1 MRISNPQVFGGGKL
15 ITVAETNERIAALKT
30 SIEATLT
37 GPSGT
42 LSLNGYAPLVEFP
55 LICLYF

>member
-15 ITVAETNERIAALKT
+15 ITVAETDEKLKQLK
-30 SIEATLT
+30 SDIEGTLT

-42 LSLNGYAPLVEFP
+42 LSLSLVM
-55 LICLYF
+55 LH

>member
-15 ITVAETNERIAALKT
+15 ITVAETDEKLKQLK
-30 SIEATLT
+30 SDIEGTLT

-42 LSLNGYAPLVEFP
+42 LSLFGYAPLGED
-55 LICLYF
+55 